1 MLKKLL
7 ISITLV
13 LGINNFTFASFDT
26 HQSKLN
32 KFRTEKHT
40 LYKAT
45 LNTNI
50 DIDEA
55 AAIIGLES
63 NWNTNIKNKHSSAT
77 GYFQYINSTWK
88 HERNMF
94 HKQANISK
102 HALRTDGKANI
113 KIGVLGLNRNK
124 QILADRTKYE
134 VENVK
139 LGDLYI
145 AHLLGVDKAVKIIN
159 GNPNALITKYIKI
172 TQGNERLFVKNDGTV
187 RTIKEFRLAMDKK
200 LEKERNLYKREAM
213 EYQLVNLI
221 KDKVGDILTSNYS
234 PQPKWYERAK
244 FS

>member
-1 MLKKLL
+1 MLKKVL
-7 ISITLV
+7 ISIV
-13 LGINNFTFASFDT
+13 LFLGNNNLSYASFDNY
-26 HQSKLN
+26 QNKIN

-55 AAIIGLES
+55 AAIIGVES
-63 NWNTNIKNKHSSAT
+63 NWNSGVKNRHSSAT

-134 VENVK
+134 VNNIK

-145 AHLLGVDKAVKIIN
+145 AHLVGADKAVKIIN

-172 TQGNERLFVKNDGTV
+172 TQGNERLFINSNGKV

-200 LEKERNLYKREAM
+200 LEKERNLYKREAI

-221 KDKVGDILTSNYS
+221 KNKVGDVLTSNYS
-234 PQPKWYERAK
+234 PQPKWYEK
-244 FS
+244 S